1 MKTAFIYIITGAIAI
16 MILHGCGPSEEE
28 LREQERARQQ
38 AINDSLALVY
48 EAQLEQMRLDSLEQ
62 AQQEDIEEADV
73 RPSIEYS
80 ESGNFVV
87 QIEAWRSES
96 KAERQANRWKERGF
110 DRVFI
115 TQFGSD
121 DSGDVWYRVRFGRFD
136 TREMAKNLQ
145 HQLSEDYGLE
155 SWVGNYSD

>member
-62 AQQEDIEEADV
+62 VQQESIEETET
-73 RPSIEYS
+73 RSNIQYS
-80 ESGNFVV
+80 ENGNFVV

-96 KAERQANRWKERGF
+96 KAERQATRWKERGF

-115 TQFGSD
+115 TEF
-121 DSGDVWYRVRFGRFD
+121 DSQEAGEVWYRVRFGRFD

-145 HQLSEDYGLE
+145 QQLSEDYGLE
-155 SWVGNYSD
+155 SWVGNYSE

>member
-1 MKTAFIYIITGAIAI
+1 MKTTFIYLITGAIAV

-62 AQQEDIEEADV
+62 VRQDSIEEAEAKPNIV
-73 RPSIEYS
+73 YS
-80 ESGNFVV
+80 ETGHFVV

-96 KAERQANRWKERGF
+96 KAERQANTWKNKGYEN
-110 DRVFI
+110 VFI
-115 TQFGSD
+115 TQLGSIE
-121 DSGDVWYRVRFGRFD
+121 SGDLWYRVRIGRFD
-136 TREMAKNLQ
+136 TRDMARNLQ
-145 HQLSEDYGLE
+145 QQLQEDYGLE
-155 SWVGNYSD
+155 SWVANYSE